1 MTSRTRYTIVIS
13 YPDRPNMLI
22 PLTARTDKGAIRQLK
37 KWMAPVYLGDGKK
50 IFLRFYRPCDG
61 TVGYLNRSG
70 ASHVGWP
77 WNVD

>member
-1 MTSRTRYTIVIS
+1 MTSRTSYSIIVS
-13 YPDRPNMLI
+13 YPEGRSFSI
-22 PLTARTDKGAIRQLK
+22 PLTARTDKGAVRQLK
-37 KWMAPVYLGDGKK
+37 KWMTSVYHGDAEQ
-50 IFLRFYRPCDG
+50 IFLEFYRPCDG